1 MDSIIPA
8 LPTLWPTG
16 RRVAAKIIR
25 IAHRGGAGGAEDYR
39 PENLRR
45 IAGLGTHL
53 VEVDLQATKD
63 GRVVAYHDPTVR
75 ADGEHRRISDHTLVE
90 WRGFLPSGRMP
101 VVETVV
107 AAVRDAQLGL
117 YLDIKSV
124 TPEEAARLVHLLA
137 VEHMMAR
144 TILASS
150 NPATV
155 AALAK
160 VSRAIPRAVLFT
172 GLDED
177 PVRLARLARANFV
190 HPCWEDMQ
198 RPDRLLSPAWLDT
211 VRGQGLG
218 VVCWHEERSDVLA
231 ALRDLGVD
239 GICTDAPELLA
250 DVLGR

>member
-1 MDSIIPA
+1 MDSIIPV
-8 LPTLWPTG
+8 LPPLWPTG
-16 RRVAAKIIR
+16 RRAAADILR
-25 IAHRGGAGGAEDYR
+25 IAHRGGASGAENYR

-63 GRVVAYHDPTVR
+63 GRVVAYHDLTVR
-75 ADGEHRRISDHTLVE
+75 ADGEDRRISDHTLVE
-90 WRGFLPSGRMP
+90 WRGFLPAGRMP
-101 VVETVV
+101 VVETIVT
-107 AAVRDAQLGL
+107 AVRDARLGL

-124 TPEEAARLVHLLA
+124 TRAGAARLVHLLA
-137 VEHMMAR
+137 VEHMTAR

-155 AALAK
+155 AALAGI
-160 VSRAIPRAVLFT
+160 SRAIPRAVLFT

-190 HPCWEDMQ
+190 HPCWESTQ

-211 VRGQGLG
+211 VRAQGLG
-218 VVCWHEERSDVLA
+218 VVCWHEERPDMLA